1 MRKFVRFLISI
12 ILFSGAALPLA
23 AAQAKFNDFA
33 ANINKDNLEYF
44 AKDLS
49 GLLSAGTF
57 TTGRILGWGGFMLS
71 GRAALMPKPSP
82 KNTAFGPADGSQ
94 YKIYPWIQGEIG
106 LPFRLDGYIRASS
119 YDGLTV
125 AGGGLKWGI
134 IPPKEVLYTFQP
146 TVVVLA
152 ESGVHKD
159 FSLTHY
165 SADLV
170 LSFKLPYVVP
180 YVGGGVDYI
189 KFTVQGADNDATLIG
204 TVAYA
209 TTPRGTAGF
218 NFKLPAYVDLSLAA
232 NYASYGLGAEASLG
246 VRF

>member
-1 MRKFVRFLISI
+1 MKKSARLLILT

-23 AAQAKFNDFA
+23 AAQAKFDDFA
-33 ANINKDNLEYF
+33 AHASKDNIEYF

-49 GLLSAGTF
+49 GLLGAGTF

-71 GRAALMPKPSP
+71 GRAAVMPKPGK
-82 KNTAFGPADGSQ
+82 KNTAFGPADGNQ

-134 IPPKEVLYTFQP
+134 IPPKEILYTFQP
-146 TVVVLA
+146 MVVVLA
-152 ESGVHKD
+152 ESGVHKN

-180 YVGGGVDYI
+180 YIGGGVDYA
-189 KFTVQGADNDATLIG
+189 KLTVQGADDADLIG
-204 TVAYA
+204 VSVYA
-209 TTPRGTAGF
+209 TTPRASAGF

-232 NYASYGLGAEASLG
+232 NYASYGFGGEASLG